1 LIEGGLTLFHLVA
14 LLLAAGVG
22 ANYAVFVGMPQDAAA
37 PAPDLAESP
46 LPVIVSITLAAA
58 TTLVA
63 FAALSMSVTPVLHMI
78 GITVAIG
85 GPVALVVSMALAVPA
100 RRPDAA

>member
-1 LIEGGLTLFHLVA
+1 MTLFHLVA

-22 ANYAVFVGMPQDAAA
+22 ANYAVFVGMPRDAAN
-37 PAPDLAESP
+37 PAPDSP

-63 FAALSMSVTPVLHMI
+63 FAALSMSATPVLHMI

-85 GPVALVVSMALAVPA
+85 GPVALVVSMALAAPPA
-100 RRPDAA
+100 RTGTA